1 MNSSYQNIFTRIYS
15 NRSNLTATENEIANY
30 ILDNPKETSE
40 STITNL
46 SKKIGVSEASINRF
60 CKKIGFK
67 GFNEFKISV
76 AQDSYYRKMQDK
88 KRAASSIHFSETLS
102 FDYTELINITSENIN
117 QELLQNLATE
127 IKQAGN
133 IYIVAFAE
141 AHTVAVHLHYQL
153 LMLSIPSMI
162 ITDLSLLKI
171 IAHKCDDNDLFFIIT
186 ESGNSKE
193 LNKLIE
199 NAKQNMPKLYVLT
212 SYESSNLTKLATN
225 SIIIP
230 NRLSLND
237 SSLISSYISY
247 IFVTDLIVGTLIKS
261 DIKFVREKLE
271 NEGIIT
277 SSDYYPYEY

>member
-1 MNSSYQNIFTRIYS
+1 MNYSYQNIFTRIS
-15 NRSNLTATENEIANY
+15 SKRSKLTAAENEIANY
-30 ILDNPKETSE
+30 ILDHPKETSE

-60 CKKIGFK
+60 CKKIDFK
-67 GFNEFKISV
+67 GFNDFKISV

-102 FDYTELINITSENIN
+102 FDYTELINITSENID
-117 QELLQNLATE
+117 QELLENLATE
-127 IKQAGN
+127 LKQAVN

-141 AHTVAVHLHYQL
+141 AHTVAVHLQYQL
-153 LMLSIPSMI
+153 LMLSIPSLI
-162 ITDLSLLKI
+162 INDLSLLKI
-171 IAHKCDDNDLFFIIT
+171 ITHKCNDNDLFFVIAET
-186 ESGNSKE
+186 GNTKE
-193 LNKLIE
+193 INRLIE
-199 NAKQNMPKLYVLT
+199 NAKQNMPKMYVLT
-212 SYESSNLTKLATN
+212 SYESSNLTKLADN

-230 NRLSLND
+230 NRLSINE

-247 IFVTDLIVGTLIKS
+247 IFVVDLIIGTLIKS
-261 DIKFVREKLE
+261 DVKYMREKLE

>member
-1 MNSSYQNIFTRIYS
+1 MDHYRQNIFTRISS
-15 NRSNLTATENEIANY
+15 NRSNLTAAENEIANY

-46 SKKIGVSEASINRF
+46 SKNIGVSEASINRF

-88 KRAASSIHFSETLS
+88 KRAASSVNFSETLS
-102 FDYTELINITSENIN
+102 FDYTELLSITSENID
-117 QELLQNLATE
+117 QILLQDLATQ

-153 LMLSIPSMI
+153 LMLSIPTLIVNDLKLLEI
-162 ITDLSLLKI
+162 IT
-171 IAHKCDDNDLFFIIT
+171 HKCNENDLFFIIAET
-186 ESGNSKE
+186 GNTKE
-193 LNKLIE
+193 LNKLVE
-199 NAKQNMPKLYVLT
+199 KAKQNMPQLIVLT
-212 SYESSNLTKLATN
+212 SYETSNLTKLATK

-230 NRLSLND
+230 NRLSIND

-247 IFVTDLIVGTLIKS
+247 IFVADLIVGTLIKS
-261 DIKFVREKLE
+261 DIKYVREKLE